1 MGRWRGR
8 QTAAP
13 EPLSPEEGR
22 IKQARQVVET
32 SCTDASM
39 LSTFAELESV
49 VRSVIADRDRL
60 NAQLATMDPERTAN
74 ELKAALRSRMDPTA
88 PDTPAVQAL
97 RRRYEAVNRA
107 FSRRDELNDLI
118 TALLIEA
125 ETTAAEAAAG
135 YLAGDSAALVRT
147 AVGRLRGDLDA
158 LVAARAE
165 IDDLGKM

>member
-1 MGRWRGR
+1 
-8 QTAAP
+8 
-13 EPLSPEEGR
+13 
-22 IKQARQVVET
+22 
-32 SCTDASM
+32 M

-107 FSRRDELNDLI
+107 FSRRDELDDLI